1 MESQISTV
9 NTTQSNTSYNT
20 IATTGN
26 GLLNTNNGFSNIGI
40 SPINVSPSVISTS
53 PVAVDWE
60 SLFPHK
66 TERVKELEDIID
78 TLLDTINEGVEDI
91 NKEVDSIVNMIRKRP
106 DNTNIYNNLLQSL
119 LGRRDSF
126 LKIKNIIDSKYKKE
140 EETEEK

>member
-1 MESQISTV
+1 MESQISTA
-9 NTTQSNTSYNT
+9 NTAQSNTSYNT

-40 SPINVSPSVISTS
+40 SPINASPSIISTS

>member
-1 MESQISTV
+1 MESQISTA
-9 NTTQSNTSYNT
+9 NTAQSNTSYNT
-20 IATTGN
+20 IVTTGN

-140 EETEEK
+140 EETEEN